1 MAEGA
6 FERLNAVVLESLL
19 AGASVAD
26 TAVEHGV
33 AARTIERWL
42 SKGRENPDSKYGPFA
57 AAVDEQRAEREIPTE
72 AMTAAEFRQ
81 SIDNAVRK
89 GSIPA
94 MRLWSELYLG
104 EVRDEPEDT
113 TSKIASLAERR
124 RARSAS

>member
-1 MAEGA
+1 MAAGA
-6 FERLNAVVLESLL
+6 FERLNQAVLESLL
-19 AGASVAD
+19 AGVSVAD
-26 TAVEHGV
+26 AAVEHGV

-42 SKGRENPDSKYGPFA
+42 SKGRENPDGKYGAFA
-57 AAVDEQRAEREIPTE
+57 AAVDEQRAEREVPTG
-72 AMTAAEFRQ
+72 AMTGAEFRQ

-104 EVRDEPEDT
+104 EEREEPAD